1 AFRFRPSMFFSEKLN
16 THYRPVISVERILAD
31 LIDQVVASGK
41 RILAGGNNVNRDR
54 HINEI
59 RLLKPLR
66 R

>member
-1 AFRFRPSMFFSEKLN
+1 MFFSEKLN
-16 THYRPVISVERILAD
+16 THYLPVISVERILAD